1 MSLRASTMSGARS
14 SIMLVARNAG
24 LTMLS
29 AFAAAS
35 WTSMSVT
42 IHISLQ
48 TTDGYHFRSTPI
60 NRQFQTPSAL
70 RKSAKIGSQQTSF
83 NHLAGL
89 GGQQLRH
96 FEAERFGGSQVDHQ
110 FELGWCL
117 HRKVAGL
124 VPL

>member
-1 MSLRASTMSGARS
+1 
-14 SIMLVARNAG
+14 MLVARNAG

-35 WTSMSVT
+35 WMSRSVT
-42 IHISLQ
+42 IHISPADDGRISLPIYPDKQ
-48 TTDGYHFRSTPI
+48 TISDPVGTSQECQ
-60 NRQFQTPSAL
+60 NR
-70 RKSAKIGSQQTSF
+70 SQQTSF